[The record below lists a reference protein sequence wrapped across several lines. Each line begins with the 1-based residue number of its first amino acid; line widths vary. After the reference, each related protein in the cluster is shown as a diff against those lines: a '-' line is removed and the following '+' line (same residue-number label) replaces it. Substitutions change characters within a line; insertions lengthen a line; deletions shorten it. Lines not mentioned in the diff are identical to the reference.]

1 MATPPPEAAPVLK
14 EEKPQLPPSPNGIS
28 SIDVGCKDAQS
39 PVTESKP
46 DASVKERQPDSTKPT
61 PVNGHDTA
69 VTNGV
74 NTKSPP
80 KSPAAESAARQA
92 AKTEESK
99 SSNTEPSATDEIKKG
114 VAGNNPTSVGGQ
126 QPAGSASAD
135 TGAAQNPQDTPKST
149 PDVDNSAQPPQG
161 STAAAAKTEL
171 PHHPSACVKP
181 DGSSN
186 NNVTSKPPSL
196 LPLQSVD
203 QEMRDAPDVPV
214 SPTKLSRERE
224 PDTND
229 EPAAKRT
236 KTGGEGSTP
245 APFRAPETPIPT
257 SGRST
262 DGATNGDATMTKMQH
277 KFLLKGIQS
286 LKRMNDSRFYREPVD
301 PVKMNIPHYPQ
312 IIRHPM
318 DLGTIE
324 RKLKNYEYKTL
335 QALVDDF
342 YLMCQNSLTFNGPDH
357 IVAQEGQKLKG
368 YFQKQINNC
377 PRPDDVEEKKPK
389 KFSPKTSAARR
400 EPRTSIGQA
409 VPRPTGGSPQTTTF
423 ALGPEGLPV
432 IRRDSTNADGRPK
445 RSIHPPKRDL
455 PYSTKPKKKK
465 YQWELR
471 FCQDVLDELHKPKH
485 FNYAVPFYQ
494 PVDPVALNIPT
505 YHSIIKKP
513 MDLATVQSK
522 LKTGQYENAKEFE
535 MDIRLIFK
543 NCFKFN
549 IPGDPTYLAG
559 QKFEEIFSS
568 KWAQKTRYLEAHEP
582 HPEHHSG
589 KSESE
594 SDESD
599 EDAGDSDDDGEL
611 EQLQQKIAEMTRKV
625 EAIAQ
630 KKKKTPPGSK
640 KAGKLK
646 SNSKKDVKK
655 SGSMNL
661 AKKDKKPSSAKPAK
675 PEKQRWVTYQE
686 KQIISNGI
694 SSLPDKK
701 MQEALKIIQ
710 NNVPSLKGT
719 QETEI
724 ELDIDELPN
733 DVLLMLLRFVK
744 KNAPHVM
751 EDEEVVATP
760 TAVNHP
766 PAPKPKKNKPMSKFE
781 QEAQINMLE
790 SNLSRFQG
798 GGGGRSPDPVPSVE
812 ANESSDDS
820 EDDSEESEEE

>member
-1 MATPPPEAAPVLK
+1 MATPPPEATPVLK

-28 SIDVGCKDAQS
+28 SVDVGRKDVQGL
-39 PVTESKP
+39 VTDSNP
-46 DASVKERQPDSTKPT
+46 DAAANEKKADSTKPAS
-61 PVNGHDTA
+61 VNGHETTT
-69 VTNGV
+69 TNGV
-74 NTKSPP
+74 NTTSPP
-80 KSPAAESAARQA
+80 KSPTALPEERKIPTTES
-92 AKTEESK
+92 
-99 SSNTEPSATDEIKKG
+99 SATDEIKKETI
-114 VAGNNPTSVGGQ
+114 GNSPTNSSGK
-126 QPAGSASAD
+126 PSAD
-135 TGAAQNPQDTPKST
+135 KTSADNGTPQKSQST
-149 PDVDNSAQPPQG
+149 PDSLKPAKEMDGSIQAQG
-161 STAAAAKTEL
+161 SAAKTDL
-171 PHHPSACVKP
+171 PHHPPASSKP
-181 DGSSN
+181 EGSSN
-186 NNVTSKPPSL
+186 NNLTTKAPSL
-196 LPLQSVD
+196 PPLQGVD
-203 QEMRDAPDVPV
+203 QEMRDAPDVPM

-224 PDTND
+224 PDPRD

-236 KTGGEGSTP
+236 KIGGEGSGPSGFKAPGTP
-245 APFRAPETPIPT
+245 GPVAERRA
-257 SGRST
+257 
-262 DGATNGDATMTKMQH
+262 DAATNGDATMTRVQH

-286 LKRMNDSRFYREPVD
+286 LKRMHDSRFYREPVD

-312 IIRHPM
+312 IIRQPM

-324 RKLKNYEYKTL
+324 RRLKNNEYKSVKAVT
-335 QALVDDF
+335 DDF
-342 YLMCQNSLTFNGPDH
+342 NLMVQNSLTFNGPDH
-357 IVAQEGQKLKG
+357 IVAQEGQKLKST
-368 YFQKQINNC
+368 FEKQMINC
-377 PRPDDVEEKKPK
+377 PRPDDIEEKKPK
-389 KFSPKTSAARR
+389 KSSPKTSAARR

-409 VPRPTGGSPQTTTF
+409 PPRPTGGSPQATTF

-465 YQWELR
+465 YQWELK
-471 FCQDVLDELHKPKH
+471 FCQEVLDELHKPKH

-513 MDLATVQSK
+513 MDLSTMQTK

-535 MDIRLIFK
+535 LDMRLIFK

-559 QKFEEIFSS
+559 QKFEEIFNS
-568 KWAQKTRYLEAHEP
+568 KWSQKTRYLEAHEP

-599 EDAGDSDDDGEL
+599 EDADESDNDEEL
-611 EQLQQKIAEMTRKV
+611 QRLQQKIAEMTRQV
-625 EAIAQ
+625 EVLAQ
-630 KKKKTPPGSK
+630 KKKKKTPPGSK

-646 SNSKKDVKK
+646 SSTKDIKKP
-655 SGSMNL
+655 GSMSL
-661 AKKDKKPSSAKPAK
+661 AKKDKKSSIKPSK

-710 NNVPSLKGT
+710 SNVPSLKGT

-744 KNAPHVM
+744 KNAPQVM
-751 EDEEVVATP
+751 EDEEVATP
-760 TAVNHP
+760 TAMNTAA
-766 PAPKPKKNKPMSKFE
+766 APKPKKNKPMSKFE

-798 GGGGRSPDPVPSVE
+798 GGRSPDPVPSVE